1 MHLKAWAINTPAVS
15 QIMHALKSFLFL
27 TLLGLFALISSSMT
41 QEEQEEAM
49 MQRANKFFDC
59 FEASAT
65 EELNQIA
72 MEIIEVEELSD
83 MYTPIVS
90 FPSTV
95 RSKLFF
101 TVYNVSIDEDEII
114 QAVTMLYTTIIADEF
129 DARQKQSSRS
139 ISAHINR
146 FSSNI
151 KDVIFSSIDT
161 SLEDMK
167 NYVYFESVTEP
178 TIADQ
183 FISIDDEDLDEISTE
198 IEVADP
204 MDQVDEEDDKEN
216 ISNDDPVK
224 SSNRSNA
231 SKISDD
237 LFIKARSILYYGI
250 EPKDSLFRV
259 AKPFL
264 KFVKKNELKICDP
277 SMLLDSRYSHMA
289 FFQDFD
295 IASPGFQEFCNHMSI
310 SDLPITSPLYTGPR
324 KKKDEILKAKRAVL
338 VNLARDESFRI
349 NENFSIQEMIL
360 FIKEKDDSID
370 SDIIEVLIEQ
380 IRDKIT
386 DFLLSFNDSGS
397 FVSGFDEAVKEGCQL
412 AMEIFGIFEDQDI
425 LEILVEAFHHLF
437 ESPLALLKKSDSVEE
452 WKSFYDE
459 TSPSFKFKSSSYSPI
474 SEGIDGSSKSSSGKS
489 VTIDEDNNEVRLLS
503 RAGIFGTTN
512 DDESTGNPLKRTAS
526 FSFDLSSLDDA
537 KMQIHSIERD
547 PVDELLDL
555 ADQAEFDF
563 DSFGVPTLQLPLP
576 QEPQQPVLKQ
586 FSSMKIPDF
595 PFEDPVASIEDPI
608 YVKSTATYAL
618 ENGDDKC
625 FMLEERM
632 NTFNEGLTISLRETF
647 ENHNAIESVER
658 IFAKN
663 IRSTFKL

>member
-1 MHLKAWAINTPAVS
+1 
-15 QIMHALKSFLFL
+15 
-27 TLLGLFALISSSMT
+27 
-41 QEEQEEAM
+41 
-49 MQRANKFFDC
+49 MQRTNKFFDC

-72 MEIIEVEELSD
+72 MEILEVEELAV
-83 MYTPIVS
+83 MYTPIIS

-95 RSKLFF
+95 RSTLFF
-101 TVYNVSIDEDEII
+101 TVYDALTAEDEIV
-114 QAVTMLYTTIIADEF
+114 QAITVLYTTIIFDEF

-151 KDVIFSSIDT
+151 KDVIFSSIDK
-161 SLEDMK
+161 SLEAMK
-167 NYVYFESVTEP
+167 NYVYFESVAEP

-183 FISIDDEDLDEISTE
+183 FISIDDEDFDEISSE
-198 IEVADP
+198 IGVTDL

-216 ISNDDPVK
+216 IPIADPVEN
-224 SSNRSNA
+224 SNTSNA
-231 SKISDD
+231 SKISAD
-237 LFIKARSILYYGI
+237 LYIKARSILYYGI
-250 EPKDSLFRV
+250 EPNDSLFPV
-259 AKPFL
+259 VKSFL

-295 IASPGFQEFCNHMSI
+295 IASPGFQEFCNYMSI
-310 SDLPITSPLYTGPR
+310 SDLPITSPLYAGPR

-360 FIKEKDDSID
+360 YIKEKDDSID

-386 DFLLSFNDSGS
+386 DFLRSFNDSGS
-397 FVSGFDEAVKEGCQL
+397 FVSGFDEAVEEGCQL
-412 AMEIFGIFEDQDI
+412 AMEVFGISEDQD
-425 LEILVEAFHHLF
+425 LPEIIVEAFHHLF

-459 TSPSFKFKSSSYSPI
+459 TSPSFKSKSSFSPVT
-474 SEGIDGSSKSSSGKS
+474 EGIDSSSRSSGGKS
-489 VTIDEDNNEVRLLS
+489 VTIDEDSNEVRLLS
-503 RAGIFGTTN
+503 RADIFGTTN
-512 DDESTGNPLKRTAS
+512 DDESTGNPLKRSAS
-526 FSFDLSSLDDA
+526 LSFDLSELNDA
-537 KMQIHSIERD
+537 KMQLQSIARD
-547 PVDELLDL
+547 PIDDLLDL
-555 ADQAEFDF
+555 ADQADF
-563 DSFGVPTLQLPLP
+563 DLDDFDVPTLQLP
-576 QEPQQPVLKQ
+576 QKPQQPVLKQ
-586 FSSMKIPDF
+586 FASNEVPDF
-595 PFEDPVASIEDPI
+595 PFEDPVASIEDLI
-608 YVKSTATYAL
+608 YVKSTATYVL
-618 ENGDDKC
+618 ENGDGKC

-632 NTFNEGLTISLRETF
+632 NTFNEGLTIALRETF
-647 ENHNAIESVER
+647 ENQNAIESVER

-663 IRSTFKL
+663 IISAFKL